1 MLMQGVIKDPGY
13 GCKLAFILKG
23 LHCILQGKYFH
34 MTAHHGTDAN
44 KTQQTDMSEYLRSA
58 KMMGNLRGSHHCHQ
72 SPLLWSPDVMTE
84 GRQAGA
90 AKMKRE

>member
-1 MLMQGVIKDPGY
+1 MLMQGVIQDPGY

-44 KTQQTDMSEYLRSA
+44 KLSKLICQNICVAL
-58 KMMGNLRGSHHCHQ
+58 K
-72 SPLLWSPDVMTE
+72 
-84 GRQAGA
+84 
-90 AKMKRE
+90 